1 MGNVENRNKM
11 RQESNLCDP
20 SVELHPQSAYW
31 LSKTFQMR
39 WNFWFSCH
47 KKQLS
52 VSLEGLELLV
62 AWAIRQSLQSLGLV
76 DFLFE
81 PCNLRLNS
89 VIGVVPWSQKGLV
102 LTLRTSTF
110 PVYSC
115 IFHDP
120 NILKTRYLPES
131 MVGTWNKQS
140 GQGTTSFP
148 LSNPFPAGSASFWS
162 NGPTPESC
170 DLRWPHLTS
179 SMVPCTPVPCT
190 SVHPGYHVPVQL
202 RKKTGANLL
211 GLLLQQLQEV
221 ATLLLTSPGVGACNT
236 SMNRSFISHEHDT
249 SSSSARP
256 SSWLCWFT
264 WSNGSCDTPAMQ
276 YTKHSKHICQR

>member
-1 MGNVENRNKM
+1 MFENRNKM
-11 RQESNLCDP
+11 RQESNLSDP

-115 IFHDP
+115 IFHDSK
-120 NILKTRYLPES
+120 ILKTRYLPES
-131 MVGTWNKQS
+131 MVETWNKQS

-148 LSNPFPAGSASFWS
+148 LSNPFPVGSASFWS

-179 SMVPCTPVPCT
+179 CMVPCTSRVPCT
-190 SVHPGYHVPVQL
+190 
-202 RKKTGANLL
+202 
-211 GLLLQQLQEV
+211 
-221 ATLLLTSPGVGACNT
+221 
-236 SMNRSFISHEHDT
+236 
-249 SSSSARP
+249 RP
-256 SSWLCWFT
+256 
-264 WSNGSCDTPAMQ
+264 AE
-276 YTKHSKHICQR
+276 KI